1 MQNSNS
7 ILNRLYPYLLIAPAL
22 LFVTVISLYP
32 TIYTFYLS
40 AHRFRRGTLEYVG
53 LRNFRV
59 IWDSGSFWNAIQLTA
74 VFGIWFLL
82 LVMVVGLL
90 LALVFNR
97 NLSGNGFYMTLIFI
111 PWMISEI
118 VAGIIWRWMF
128 LPNIGVLQNF
138 LGPIIGTTADPFSFL
153 ASDAGAMGIVVAAT
167 FWRALAFAT
176 LLLLAGLQTIPG
188 ELGEAAAIDGAT
200 RWQAFWRV
208 TWPLLLPTTQVT
220 VVFMSIQAVNAVG
233 MFLAITQGGPGRATE
248 VLSLQMYKEAL
259 EFNNWGYAGALA
271 VVMFLINAVLA
282 FIYIQ
287 GLRSQ
292 NAFD

>member
-1 MQNSNS
+1 MQK
-7 ILNRLYPYLLIAPAL
+7 LTLGKLYPYLLIGPAL

-32 TIYTFYLS
+32 TLYTFYLS
-40 AHRFRRGTLEYVG
+40 VHRFRRGTLEFVG
-53 LRNFRV
+53 VRNFQI
-59 IWDSGSFWNAIQLTA
+59 IWESSSFWNAIQLTF
-74 VFGIWFLL
+74 VFGFWFLL
-82 LVMVVGLL
+82 LVMTVGLL

-97 NLSGNGFYMTLIFI
+97 NLTGNGIYMTLIFI

-128 LPNIGVLQNF
+128 LPNIGVLQNL
-138 LGPIIGTTADPFSFL
+138 LGPVIGTTADPYSFL
-153 ASDAGAMGIVVAAT
+153 ATGSGAMGVVVAAT

-188 ELGEAAAIDGAT
+188 ELGEAASIDGAT

-208 TWPLLLPTTQVT
+208 TWPLLLPTAQVT

-233 MFLAITQGGPGRATE
+233 MFLSITQGGPGRSTE

-271 VVMFLINAVLA
+271 VIMFFINALLA
-282 FIYIQ
+282 LVYIR
-287 GLRSQ
+287 GLQSQ